1 MTYSIAI
8 QYFLHAN
15 VFCSHVRIA
24 PNKPDPKSEFLIRHM
39 QLCIIC
45 IVKCIHLVGGSE
57 FRIVICYDFTI
68 GSRHSHQK
76 SWIMIVLIARTID
89 SVFESLDKTG
99 HVTDPFHIGLSAYV
113 LDAFLDSKDEISWI
127 SQIMELH
134 QVTWNGSCVDLATFD
149 ITNYIQ

>member
-1 MTYSIAI
+1 
-8 QYFLHAN
+8 
-15 VFCSHVRIA
+15 
-24 PNKPDPKSEFLIRHM
+24 
-39 QLCIIC
+39 
-45 IVKCIHLVGGSE
+45 
-57 FRIVICYDFTI
+57 
-68 GSRHSHQK
+68 
-76 SWIMIVLIARTID
+76 MIVLIARTID

-149 ITNYIQ
+149 ISNYIQGFEIK